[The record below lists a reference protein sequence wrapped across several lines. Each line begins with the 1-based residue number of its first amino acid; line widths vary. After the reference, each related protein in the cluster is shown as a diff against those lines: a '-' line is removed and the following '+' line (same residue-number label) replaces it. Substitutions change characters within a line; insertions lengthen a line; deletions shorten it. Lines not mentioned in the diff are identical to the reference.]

1 MIWLALLGSVVAWIC
16 VVTSLVFLTA
26 YAFRHHV
33 VALTR
38 YRQAPAKDTG
48 ELAGYY
54 TPRVTVLIPM
64 HNEEKVAA
72 DVLES
77 LVQAD
82 YDPERLQII
91 PINDRSSDA
100 TAKVVDRFAARY
112 PRLIKPLHR
121 THYEGVDAP
130 GGKPAA
136 LQYAME
142 LATGEVILLFD
153 ADYIPARGLI
163 QMLAAPF
170 CDPQI
175 GAVMGRV
182 VPYNSGGS
190 LLAGLLTLERS
201 AGYQV
206 SQMAHFN
213 AGLSAQFGGTVGG
226 VRKSALEAVGGWNT
240 ASLTEDTDVTCRLLL
255 NGWKVAYVNRAECY
269 EEVPERWAVRKRQ
282 LMRWVMGHTECFH
295 TYAGATA
302 SSPYLTRTER
312 WDALFTLACYFTA
325 PAVVLG
331 WLGSVYLFF
340 TQPSWLQPWLM
351 LTLVF
356 AGFQT
361 FANQAAFVEMGVAA
375 LLDGARHRILLLP
388 FSLLNYFASTAA
400 VCEALAIYYWRRQRG
415 QGSAKWN
422 KTTRFRAAEART

>member
-1 MIWLALLGSVVAWIC
+1 MSYLALAGTVIAWTSVVL
-16 VVTSLVFLTA
+16 SLLFLMV
-26 YAFRHHV
+26 YAVRHHL

-38 YRQAPAKDTG
+38 FRQAPQKDAG
-48 ELAGYY
+48 EIAGYY
-54 TPRVTVLIPM
+54 TPRVTILIPM
-64 HNEEKVAA
+64 HNEERVAA
-72 DVLES
+72 DVLEA

-82 YDPERLQII
+82 YDHRLLQII
-91 PINDRSSDA
+91 PINDRSADA
-100 TAKVVDRFAARY
+100 TAKVIDKFAARY
-112 PRLIKPLHR
+112 PDLIKPLHR
-121 THYEGVDAP
+121 ERYDGIELH

-142 LATGEVILLFD
+142 LATGDVILLFD

-170 CDPQI
+170 CDPQV

-182 VPYNSGGS
+182 VPYNSGRS

-226 VRKSALEAVGGWNT
+226 VRKSALAAIGGWNIT
-240 ASLTEDTDVTCRLLL
+240 SLTEDTDVTCRLLL
-255 NGWKVAYVNRAECY
+255 HGWKVSYVNRAECY
-269 EEVPERWAVRKRQ
+269 EEVPETWPVRKRQ

-295 TYAGATA
+295 TYAGAIFR
-302 SSPYLTRTER
+302 SPHLTRKER

-325 PAVVLG
+325 PAVVIG

-340 TQPSWLQPWLM
+340 TQPYWLQPWLLPM
-351 LTLVF
+351 LIFV
-356 AGFQT
+356 GFQA
-361 FANQAAFVEMGVAA
+361 FANQATFFEMGVAA
-375 LLDGARHRILLLP
+375 LLDGMRRRILLLP
-388 FSLLNYFASTAA
+388 FSLLNYFASTGA
-400 VCEALAIYYWRRQRG
+400 VCEALGAYYWRRWRG
-415 QGSAKWN
+415 GGGATWN
-422 KTTRFRAAEART
+422 KTTRFRTAEVRS

>member
-1 MIWLALLGSVVAWIC
+1 MITVGALVAWVAVIG
-16 VVTSLVFLTA
+16 SLVFLIA
-26 YAFRHHV
+26 YAVRHHL

-38 YRQAPAKDTG
+38 FRQAPAKDAA

-54 TPRVTVLIPM
+54 VPAVTVLIPM

-72 DVLES
+72 GVLEA
-77 LVQAD
+77 LVNTD
-82 YDPERLQII
+82 YDRARLQII
-91 PINDRSSDA
+91 PINDRSNDS
-100 TAKVVDRFAARY
+100 TAKVVDKFAARY
-112 PRLIKPLHR
+112 PGLIKPVHR
-121 THYEGVDAP
+121 EKYEGVDAK
-130 GGKPAA
+130 GGKPGA

-142 LATGEVILLFD
+142 LATGEIILLFD
-153 ADYIPARGLI
+153 ADYIPARGLVS
-163 QMLAAPF
+163 MLAAPF
-170 CDPQI
+170 CDAQT

-182 VPYNSGGS
+182 VPYNSGRS

-206 SQMAHFN
+206 NQMAHFN

-226 VRKSALEAVGGWNT
+226 VRASALRAVGGWNT

-255 NGWKVAYVNRAECY
+255 QGWKVAYVNRAECY
-269 EEVPERWAVRKRQ
+269 EEVPEIWPVRKRQ

-295 TYAGATA
+295 NYAGAIWQSRQLSA
-302 SSPYLTRTER
+302 AER

-340 TQPSWLQPWLM
+340 TQTAWMQPVLM
-351 LTLVF
+351 LMLAF
-356 AGFQT
+356 IGFQA
-361 FANQAAFVEMGVAA
+361 FANQATFVEMGVAA
-375 LLDGARHRILLLP
+375 LLDGARRRILLLP

-400 VCEALAIYYWRRQRG
+400 VCEALAVFYWRRWTGRG
-415 QGSAKWN
+415 PAAWS
-422 KTTRFRAAEART
+422 KTPRFRAAEGGA